1 MTYSSNGSR
10 AIRGGICAL
19 DRSDIPSGLPTHL
32 RPVGIWFVG
41 SFNTDKLAPSKV
53 SFINAAMTFRYDH
66 TKVKD
71 TDSSLRLYRYDGS
84 AWVRVGSVQPGGMPL
99 ISTDGTLAPLASG
112 DYNIGWFAA
121 MAVERKGT
129 MISVH

>member
-1 MTYSSNGSR
+1 MRPIGLWFIGCFSGKIAMTKATFSNTT
-10 AIRGGICAL
+10 L
-19 DRSDIPSGLPTHL
+19 
-32 RPVGIWFVG
+32 
-41 SFNTDKLAPSKV
+41 
-53 SFINAAMTFRYDH
+53 TFRYDH